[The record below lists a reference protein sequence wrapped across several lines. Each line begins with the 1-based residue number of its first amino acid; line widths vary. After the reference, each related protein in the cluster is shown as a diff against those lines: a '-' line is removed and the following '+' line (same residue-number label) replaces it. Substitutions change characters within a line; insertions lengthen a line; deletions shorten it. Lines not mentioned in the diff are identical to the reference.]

1 MKKNKIYIFIV
12 VLFAALFVSCSED
25 DLNSESVITEAQR
38 VENDFDRWIV
48 KHYVTPYN
56 IDFKYRMEDIESD
69 RDYNL
74 IPADYTKSVQLAKLV
89 EFLCLNVYDEVT
101 GSKEFIRDYFPKMI
115 HLVGSPAYKNNGD
128 MILGTAEGGL
138 KITLY
143 NVNNINV
150 LNVAD
155 LNYYYFKT
163 IHHEFAHILHQTRPY
178 PTAFNEIS
186 GSEYVKDSWSS
197 AWGSGS
203 AADAAALKA
212 GFITPYASS
221 AVDEDFV
228 ELIAT
233 YVTNTEATWAA
244 RLKTAGTT
252 GAPIINYKFEIVYN
266 YMLDTW
272 NIDLDVLRDTVLDHQ
287 ERIGELDLDEL

>member
-115 HLVGSPAYKNNGD
+115 HLVGSPAYDEGQ
-128 MILGTAEGGL
+128 ITLGTAEGGL
-138 KITLY
+138 KVTLY
-143 NVNNINV
+143 NVNTLDPHNPDIEV
-150 LNVAD
+150 LNFW
-155 LNYYYFKT
+155 YFKT
-163 IHHEFAHILHQTRPY
+163 MHHEFTHILHQTVEFPK
-178 PTAFNEIS
+178 
-186 GSEYVKDSWSS
+186 EYYEVSTGRYTGAGWVNITDEK
-197 AWGSGS
+197 
-203 AADAAALKA
+203 ALKR
-212 GFITPYASS
+212 GFITNYASTE
-221 AVDEDFV
+221 VHEDFAETV
-228 ELIAT
+228 AN
-233 YVTNTEATWAA
+233 YVTHDEAWWQQQLSIAGDGASYIDQKLELAKSYMTE
-244 RLKTAGTT
+244 
-252 GAPIINYKFEIVYN
+252 
-266 YMLDTW
+266 TW
-272 NIDLDVLRDTVLDHQ
+272 NIDLESLRDIVQ
-287 ERIGELDLDEL
+287 RRSSEVVRLDLTNLND

>member
-1 MKKNKIYIFIV
+1 MKYIKYIALAAF
-12 VLFAALFVSCSED
+12 FAYGVCSCSED
-25 DLNSESVITEAQR
+25 SLDDQSVFSTEAPQR
-38 VENDFDRWIV
+38 NEFDIWLLNN
-48 KHYVTPYN
+48 YVYPYN
-56 IDFKYRMEDIESD
+56 IDFKYRMEDKESD
-69 RDYNL
+69 HDYNL
-74 IPADYTKSVQLAKLV
+74 TPADYDKSVAMAKLV
-89 EFLCLNVYDEVT
+89 KFLWIDAYTEVMGDRT
-101 GSKEFIRDYFPKMI
+101 FICTLGPKMI

-178 PTAFNEIS
+178 PTAFKEIS

-252 GAPIINYKFEIVYN
+252 GAPIINSKFEIVYN

-287 ERIGELDLDEL
+287 ERIGELDLNEL

>member
-1 MKKNKIYIFIV
+1 MKYIKYIALAAF
-12 VLFAALFVSCSED
+12 FAYGVCSCSED
-25 DLNSESVITEAQR
+25 SLDDQSVFSTEAPQR
-38 VENDFDRWIV
+38 NEFDIWLLNN
-48 KHYVTPYN
+48 YVYPYN
-56 IDFKYRMEDIESD
+56 IDFKYRMEDKESD
-69 RDYNL
+69 HDYNL
-74 IPADYTKSVQLAKLV
+74 TPADYDKSVDMAKLV
-89 EFLCLNVYDEVT
+89 KFLWIDAYTEVMGDRT
-101 GSKEFIRDYFPKMI
+101 FICTLGPKMI

-178 PTAFNEIS
+178 PTAFKEIS

-252 GAPIINYKFEIVYN
+252 GAPIINSKFEIVYN

-287 ERIGELDLDEL
+287 ERIGELDLNEL

>member
-1 MKKNKIYIFIV
+1 MKYIKYIALAAF
-12 VLFAALFVSCSED
+12 FACGVCSCSED
-25 DLNSESVITEAQR
+25 SLDDQSVFSTEAPQR
-38 VENDFDRWIV
+38 NEFDIWLLNN
-48 KHYVTPYN
+48 YVYPYN
-56 IDFKYRMEDIESD
+56 IDFKYRMEDKESD
-69 RDYNL
+69 HDYNL
-74 IPADYTKSVQLAKLV
+74 TPADYDKSVAMAKLV
-89 EFLCLNVYDEVT
+89 KFLWIDAYTEVMGDRT
-101 GSKEFIRDYFPKMI
+101 FICTLGPKMI

-178 PTAFNEIS
+178 PTAFKEIS
-186 GSEYVKDSWSS
+186 GSEYVK
-197 AWGSGS
+197 
-203 AADAAALKA
+203 
-212 GFITPYASS
+212 
-221 AVDEDFV
+221 
-228 ELIAT
+228 
-233 YVTNTEATWAA
+233 ATWAA

-252 GAPIINYKFEIVYN
+252 GAPIINSKFEIVYN

-287 ERIGELDLDEL
+287 ERIGELDLNEL

>member
-1 MKKNKIYIFIV
+1 MKYIKYIALAAF
-12 VLFAALFVSCSED
+12 FACGVCSCSED
-25 DLNSESVITEAQR
+25 SLDDQSVFSTEAPQR
-38 VENDFDRWIV
+38 NEFDIWLLNN
-48 KHYVTPYN
+48 YVYPYN
-56 IDFKYRMEDIESD
+56 IDFKYRMEDKESD
-69 RDYNL
+69 HDYNL
-74 IPADYTKSVQLAKLV
+74 TPADYDKSVAMAKLV
-89 EFLCLNVYDEVT
+89 KFLWIDAYTEVMGDRT
-101 GSKEFIRDYFPKMI
+101 FICTLGPKMI

-178 PTAFNEIS
+178 PTAFKEIS

-252 GAPIINYKFEIVYN
+252 GAPIINSKFEIVYN

>member
-1 MKKNKIYIFIV
+1 MKYIKYIALAAF
-12 VLFAALFVSCSED
+12 FAYGVCSCSED
-25 DLNSESVITEAQR
+25 SLDDQSVFSTEAPQR
-38 VENDFDRWIV
+38 NEFDIWLLNN
-48 KHYVTPYN
+48 YVYPYN
-56 IDFKYRMEDIESD
+56 IDFKYRMEDKESD
-69 RDYNL
+69 HDYNL
-74 IPADYTKSVQLAKLV
+74 TPADYDKSVAMAKLV
-89 EFLCLNVYDEVT
+89 KFLWIDAYTEVMGDRT
-101 GSKEFIRDYFPKMI
+101 FICTLGPKMI

-178 PTAFNEIS
+178 PTAFKEIS

-252 GAPIINYKFEIVYN
+252 GAPIINSKFEIVYN

>member
-115 HLVGSPAYKNNGD
+115 HLVGSPAYDEGQ
-128 MILGTAEGGL
+128 ITLGTAEGGL
-138 KITLY
+138 KVTLY
-143 NVNNINV
+143 NVNTLDPHNPDIEV
-150 LNVAD
+150 LNFW
-155 LNYYYFKT
+155 YFKT
-163 IHHEFAHILHQTRPY
+163 MHHEFTHILHQTVEFPKEFYEVSTGRY
-178 PTAFNEIS
+178 TGAGWVNITDEIAFKR
-186 GSEYVKDSWSS
+186 V
-197 AWGSGS
+197 
-203 AADAAALKA
+203 
-212 GFITPYASS
+212 FITNYASTE
-221 AVDEDFV
+221 VHEDFAETV
-228 ELIAT
+228 AN
-233 YVTNTEATWAA
+233 YVTHDEAWWQQQLSIAGDGASYIDQKLELAKSYMTE
-244 RLKTAGTT
+244 
-252 GAPIINYKFEIVYN
+252 
-266 YMLDTW
+266 TW
-272 NIDLDVLRDTVLDHQ
+272 NIDLESLRDIVQ
-287 ERIGELDLDEL
+287 RRSSEVVRLDLTNLND

>member
-1 MKKNKIYIFIV
+1 MKYIKYIALAAF
-12 VLFAALFVSCSED
+12 FACGVCSCSED
-25 DLNSESVITEAQR
+25 SLDDQSVFSTEAPQR
-38 VENDFDRWIV
+38 NEFDIWLLNN
-48 KHYVTPYN
+48 YVYPYN
-56 IDFKYRMEDIESD
+56 IDFKYRMEDKESD
-69 RDYNL
+69 HDYNL
-74 IPADYTKSVQLAKLV
+74 TPADYDKSVAMAKLV
-89 EFLCLNVYDEVT
+89 KFLWIDAYTEVMGDRT
-101 GSKEFIRDYFPKMI
+101 FICTLGPKMI

-163 IHHEFAHILHQTRPY
+163 IHHEIAHILHQTRPY
-178 PTAFNEIS
+178 PTAFKEIS

-252 GAPIINYKFEIVYN
+252 GAPIINSKFEIVYN

>member
-115 HLVGSPAYKNNGD
+115 HLVGSPAYDEGQ
-128 MILGTAEGGL
+128 ITLGTAEGGL
-138 KITLY
+138 KVTLY
-143 NVNNINV
+143 NVNTLAPHNPAIEV
-150 LNVAD
+150 LNFW
-155 LNYYYFKT
+155 YFKT
-163 IHHEFAHILHQTRPY
+163 MHHEFTHILHQTVEFPKEFYEVSTGRY
-178 PTAFNEIS
+178 TGAGWVNITE
-186 GSEYVKDSWSS
+186 EK
-197 AWGSGS
+197 
-203 AADAAALKA
+203 ALKS
-212 GFITPYASS
+212 GFITNYASTE
-221 AVDEDFV
+221 VHEDFAETV
-228 ELIAT
+228 AN
-233 YVTNTEATWAA
+233 YVTHDEAWWQQQLSIAGDGASYIDQKLELAKSYMTE
-244 RLKTAGTT
+244 
-252 GAPIINYKFEIVYN
+252 
-266 YMLDTW
+266 TW
-272 NIDLDVLRDTVLDHQ
+272 NIDLESLRDIVQ
-287 ERIGELDLDEL
+287 RRSSEVVRLDLTNLND

>member
-1 MKKNKIYIFIV
+1 
-12 VLFAALFVSCSED
+12 
-25 DLNSESVITEAQR
+25 
-38 VENDFDRWIV
+38 
-48 KHYVTPYN
+48 
-56 IDFKYRMEDIESD
+56 MEDIESD

-178 PTAFNEIS
+178 PTAFKEIS

-252 GAPIINYKFEIVYN
+252 GAPIINSKFEIVYN

>member
-48 KHYVTPYN
+48 
-56 IDFKYRMEDIESD
+56 DIESD

-163 IHHEFAHILHQTRPY
+163 IIYIF
-178 PTAFNEIS
+178 
-186 GSEYVKDSWSS
+186 
-197 AWGSGS
+197 
-203 AADAAALKA
+203 
-212 GFITPYASS
+212 
-221 AVDEDFV
+221 
-228 ELIAT
+228 
-233 YVTNTEATWAA
+233 
-244 RLKTAGTT
+244 
-252 GAPIINYKFEIVYN
+252 
-266 YMLDTW
+266 
-272 NIDLDVLRDTVLDHQ
+272 
-287 ERIGELDLDEL
+287 